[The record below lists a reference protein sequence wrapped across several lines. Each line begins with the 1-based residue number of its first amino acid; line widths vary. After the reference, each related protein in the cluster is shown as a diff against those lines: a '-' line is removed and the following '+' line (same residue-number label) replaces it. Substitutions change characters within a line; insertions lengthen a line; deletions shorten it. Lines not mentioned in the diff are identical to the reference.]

1 MDTTVR
7 VLVVEDN
14 HDLRESVV
22 ECLTLAGLAAVGVGS
37 ASETY
42 QALAGGDFNVA
53 LVDIGL
59 PDQSGYVLA
68 NYIRANTTLAV
79 IILTARDAL
88 DDRIRG
94 YDAGA
99 DLYLVK
105 PVDSRE
111 LAAAVISL
119 AQRQQVRSEPQP
131 QQVRSEPQP
140 HALPVS
146 EAWSLHLGSWRL
158 AAPNGSASE
167 LTAKEMQFL
176 ELLAATPGRPVVRD
190 TLLTKLYLRHDE
202 YTSRS
207 LDSLVR
213 RLRAKITADTG
224 VPVPIKTAHA
234 VGYCFSAMLRTV

>member
-1 MDTTVR
+1 MDATIK

-22 ECLTLAGLAAVGVGS
+22 ECLTLAGLGAVGVGS
-37 ASETY
+37 ASECY
-42 QALAGGDFNVA
+42 QALVSGDFSVA

-68 NYIRANTTLAV
+68 QYIRANTALAV

-88 DDRIRG
+88 DDRVRG
-94 YDAGA
+94 YDSGA

-105 PVDSRE
+105 PVDCRE
-111 LAAAVISL
+111 LAAAVTSL
-119 AQRQQVRSEPQP
+119 AQRQRIRAEPQP
-131 QQVRSEPQP
+131 PPAPAAGS
-140 HALPVS
+140 
-146 EAWSLHLGSWRL
+146 WSLYLGSWRL
-158 AAPNGSASE
+158 AAPNGIGSE

-176 ELLAATPGRPVVRD
+176 ELLAATPGRAVARD

-224 VPVPIKTAHA
+224 IAVPIKTAHA
-234 VGYCFSAMLRTV
+234 VGYCFSATLHTV

>member
-1 MDTTVR
+1 MDTTVK

-14 HDLRESVV
+14 DDLRESVV
-22 ECLTLAGLAAVGVGS
+22 ECLTLAGLCAVGVGN
-37 ASETY
+37 ASECY

-53 LVDIGL
+53 LLDIGL

-68 NYIRANTTLAV
+68 NYIRANTSLAI

-88 DDRIRG
+88 DDRVRG

-105 PVDSRE
+105 PVDCRE
-111 LAAAVISL
+111 LAAAVLSL
-119 AQRQQVRSEPQP
+119 AQRQQVRSEPHPP
-131 QQVRSEPQP
+131 Q
-140 HALPVS
+140 LPAV
-146 EAWSLHLGSWRL
+146 EAWSLYLGAWRL
-158 AAPNGSASE
+158 AAPNGASSE
-167 LTAKEMQFL
+167 LTAKEMRFL

-190 TLLTKLYLRHDE
+190 TLLTTLYLRHDE

-213 RLRAKITADTG
+213 RLRAKIMTDTG
-224 VPVPIKTAHA
+224 LSVPIKTAHA
-234 VGYCFSAMLRTV
+234 VGYCFSALLHTV

>member
-1 MDTTVR
+1 METRVR

-22 ECLTLAGLAAVGVGS
+22 EGLNLAGLAAIGVGS
-37 ASETY
+37 ASECY
-42 QALAGGDFNVA
+42 QALAGGQLNVA

-68 NYIRANTTLAV
+68 NYIRANSSLAV
-79 IILTARDAL
+79 IILTARDAV
-88 DDRIRG
+88 DDRVRG

-105 PVDSRE
+105 PVDCRE
-111 LAAAVISL
+111 LAAAVTSL
-119 AQRQQVRSEPQP
+119 AQRQLVRAEPKP
-131 QQVRSEPQP
+131 PP
-140 HALPVS
+140 A
-146 EAWSLHLGSWRL
+146 AAGFWSLHLGSWRL
-158 AAPNGSASE
+158 AAPNGGTSE

-176 ELLAATPGRPVVRD
+176 ELLAATPGQPVLRE
-190 TLLTKLYLRHDE
+190 TLLTRLYPRHDE

-213 RLRAKITADTG
+213 RLRSKIAADTG
-224 VPVPIKTAHA
+224 IEVPIKTAHA
-234 VGYCFSAMLRTV
+234 VGYCFSATLHTV

>member
-1 MDTTVR
+1 VDTTIK

-22 ECLTLAGLAAVGVGS
+22 ECLGLAGLAALGVGS
-37 ASETY
+37 ASECY
-42 QALAGGDFNVA
+42 QALAAGEFNVA

-68 NYIRANTTLAV
+68 KYIRENTALAV

-88 DDRIRG
+88 DDRVRG
-94 YDAGA
+94 YDSGA

-105 PVDSRE
+105 PVDGRE
-111 LAAAVISL
+111 LAAAVTSL
-119 AQRQQVRSEPQP
+119 AQRQQIRAEPQP
-131 QQVRSEPQP
+131 AP
-140 HALPVS
+140 LPTHG
-146 EAWSLHLGSWRL
+146 AWSLHLGSWRL
-158 AAPNGSASE
+158 AAPNGTISE

-176 ELLAATPGRPVVRD
+176 ELLAATPGRPVVCD

-224 VPVPIKTAHA
+224 IAVPIKTAHA
-234 VGYCFSAMLRTV
+234 VGYCFSASLHLV

>member
-1 MDTTVR
+1 MDRVK

-22 ECLTLAGLAAVGVGS
+22 ECLGLAGLCALGVGS
-37 ASETY
+37 ASECY
-42 QALAGGDFNVA
+42 QALAAGEFNVA
-53 LVDIGL
+53 LLDIGL

-68 NYIRANTTLAV
+68 NYIRANTSLAV

-88 DDRIRG
+88 DDRVRG

-105 PVDSRE
+105 PVDCRE

-119 AQRQQVRSEPQP
+119 AQRQQIRSEPQ
-131 QQVRSEPQP
+131 
-140 HALPVS
+140 AVS
-146 EAWSLHLGSWRL
+146 VSAVEAWSLHLGSWRL
-158 AAPNGSASE
+158 AAPNGSCAE
-167 LTAKEMQFL
+167 LTAKEMQFM

-190 TLLTKLYLRHDE
+190 TLLTKLYLRNDE

-224 VPVPIKTAHA
+224 VAVPIKTAHA
-234 VGYCFSAMLRTV
+234 VGYCFSETLHTV

>member
-1 MDTTVR
+1 MEMTVR

-22 ECLTLAGLAAVGVGS
+22 ECLTLAGLAAVGVGN
-37 ASETY
+37 ASECY
-42 QALAGGDFNVA
+42 QALAGGEFNVA

-79 IILTARDAL
+79 VILTARDAL

-105 PVDSRE
+105 PVDGRE
-111 LAAAVISL
+111 LAAAVVSL
-119 AQRQQVRSEPQP
+119 AQRQRVRSEPQP
-131 QQVRSEPQP
+131 APP
-140 HALPVS
+140 PAA

-158 AAPNGSASE
+158 AAPNGNASD

-176 ELLAATPGRPVVRD
+176 ELLAATPGRPVVREA
-190 TLLTKLYLRHDE
+190 LLAKLYLRHDE

-224 VPVPIKTAHA
+224 IPVPIKTAHA
-234 VGYCFSAMLRTV
+234 VGYCFSAALHTV

>member
-1 MDTTVR
+1 MDTAIK

-22 ECLTLAGLAAVGVGS
+22 ECLTLAGLAPFGVGS
-37 ASETY
+37 ASECY
-42 QALAGGDFNVA
+42 QALVSGDFNVA

-68 NYIRANTTLAV
+68 KYIRDNTDLAV

-88 DDRIRG
+88 EDRVKG
-94 YDAGA
+94 YDSGA

-111 LAAAVISL
+111 LAAAVTSL
-119 AQRQQVRSEPQP
+119 AQRQQIRSEPQP
-131 QQVRSEPQP
+131 P
-140 HALPVS
+140 HTLAA
-146 EAWSLHLGSWRL
+146 ETWSLHLGSWKL
-158 AAPNGSASE
+158 AAPNGNSSE

-176 ELLAATPGRPVVRD
+176 ELLASTPGRAVARD
-190 TLLTKLYLRHDE
+190 SLLNTLYLRHDE

-234 VGYCFSAMLRTV
+234 VGYCFSATLHTV

>member
-1 MDTTVR
+1 MDTKIR

-22 ECLTLAGLAAVGVGS
+22 ECLTLAGLVAVGVGS
-37 ASETY
+37 ASECY
-42 QALAGGDFNVA
+42 QALGAGEFNVA

-59 PDQSGYVLA
+59 PDQSGFVLA
-68 NYIRANTTLAV
+68 QYIRANTALAV
-79 IILTARDAL
+79 VILTARDAL
-88 DDRIRG
+88 DDRVRG
-94 YDAGA
+94 YDSGA

-105 PVDSRE
+105 PVDCRE
-111 LAAAVISL
+111 LAAAVTSL
-119 AQRQQVRSEPQP
+119 AQRQQVRREP
-131 QQVRSEPQP
+131 
-140 HALPVS
+140 LPAANPAI

-158 AAPNGSASE
+158 AAPNGNCSE

-176 ELLAATPGRPVVRD
+176 EILATTPGRSVLRD
-190 TLLTKLYLRHDE
+190 TLLTKLYLRNDE

-213 RLRAKITADTG
+213 RLRAKITSDTG

-234 VGYCFSAMLRTV
+234 VGYCFSAALHTI

>member
-1 MDTTVR
+1 VETKIR

-22 ECLTLAGLAAVGVGS
+22 ECLTLAGLAAVGVGN
-37 ASETY
+37 AAECY
-42 QALAGGDFNVA
+42 QALVSGDFNVA

-68 NYIRANTTLAV
+68 NYIRANTALAV

-88 DDRIRG
+88 DDRVRG
-94 YDAGA
+94 YDSGA

-105 PVDSRE
+105 PVDGRE
-111 LAAAVISL
+111 LAAAVTSL
-119 AQRQQVRSEPQP
+119 AQRQKLRAEPQP
-131 QQVRSEPQP
+131 A
-140 HALPVS
+140 ALPAHD
-146 EAWSLHLGSWRL
+146 AWSLHLGSWKL
-158 AAPNGSASE
+158 AAPNGTSSE

-176 ELLAATPGRPVVRD
+176 ELLATTPGRAVMRD
-190 TLLTKLYLRHDE
+190 TLLNKLYLRHDE

-213 RLRAKITADTG
+213 RLRAKVTADTG

-234 VGYCFSAMLRTV
+234 VGYCFSATLHTV

>member
-37 ASETY
+37 ASECY

-68 NYIRANTTLAV
+68 QYIRANTTLAV

-88 DDRIRG
+88 DDRVRG

-119 AQRQQVRSEPQP
+119 AQRQQVRSEPLP
-131 QQVRSEPQP
+131 AALPA
-140 HALPVS
+140 ALPVA

-158 AAPNGSASE
+158 AAPNGTASD

-213 RLRAKITADTG
+213 RLRAKVTADTG

-234 VGYCFSAMLRTV
+234 VGYCFSALLHTV